1 MRGEVLLFLPVA
13 GGLRITDEFQHTTY
27 GQLTTTSLGR
37 PHYPHQRERFR
48 FCLSIDLGGGIVC
61 TEVFDDLAQAQAFA
75 ETFLRR
81 QGVLG

>member
-27 GQLTTTSLGR
+27 GRVATSSLGQ
-37 PHYPHQRERFR
+37 PHYPHQRERFQFR
-48 FCLSIDLGGGIVC
+48 VSIDLGGGIVC
-61 TEVFDDLAQAQAFA
+61 AEVFDDLPQAQAFA

-81 QGVLG
+81 HGILG